1 MHLKL
6 TTKDRVDLLLLV
18 GGWGGREEGQGPWGG
33 VARELTVGVGVG
45 GERSFVPGLLCAG
58 EAVLEVRSKDNWP
71 VPLYHLISECP
82 GGGRGVQLFL

>member
-1 MHLKL
+1 M
-6 TTKDRVDLLLLV
+6 
-18 GGWGGREEGQGPWGG
+18 GGREEGQGPWGG